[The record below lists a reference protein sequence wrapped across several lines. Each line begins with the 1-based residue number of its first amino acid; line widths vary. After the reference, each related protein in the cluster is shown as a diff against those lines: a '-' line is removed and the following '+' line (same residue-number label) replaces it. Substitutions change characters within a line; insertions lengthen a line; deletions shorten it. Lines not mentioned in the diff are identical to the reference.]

1 MWCFEDLIEGHE
13 VKTTLIKNGKKIKVP
28 PFSDYRKEKIEGIKA
43 ESYLA
48 EGLESLLRN
57 LKIKNISYRVLRP
70 LGFFNLFN
78 RLENYGFF
86 KKENLKGVKKV
97 LEGKKEDNITL
108 AKIKIKTESKDIIW
122 KLKAF
127 SKKNEGLNSMQKI
140 TAVFPV
146 VLIKI
151 LLKGEFTF
159 KKGLFF
165 PEELGKDEKL
175 FKKILREIKKE
186 VFITCA

>member
-1 MWCFEDLIEGHE
+1 M
-13 VKTTLIKNGKKIKVP
+13 
-28 PFSDYRKEKIEGIKA
+28 
-43 ESYLA
+43 
-48 EGLESLLRN
+48 
-57 LKIKNISYRVLRP
+57 
-70 LGFFNLFN
+70 
-78 RLENYGFF
+78 ENYGFF
-86 KKENLKGVKKV
+86 KKENLNGVKKV
-97 LEGKKEDNITL
+97 LEGRKEDNITL
-108 AKIKIKTESKDIIW
+108 AKIKIKTKSKDIIW

-127 SKKNEGLNSMQKI
+127 SKKNEKLNSMQKI
-140 TAVFPV
+140 TAVFPA

-186 VFITCA
+186 VFITCT